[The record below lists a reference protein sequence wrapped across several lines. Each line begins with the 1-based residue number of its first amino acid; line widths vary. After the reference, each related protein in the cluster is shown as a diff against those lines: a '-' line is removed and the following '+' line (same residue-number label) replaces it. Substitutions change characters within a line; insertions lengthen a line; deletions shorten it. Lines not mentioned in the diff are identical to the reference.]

1 MDNVPCGVSANNV
14 ALYQWSTAI
23 KNMGLILQEINFQH
37 SPSTLLWLHLLYFI
51 RLYHYSYSASILDI
65 STNLFKRPC
74 WVVIHQRHDLG
85 YYLLSKF
92 FLLLPIRTWC
102 SHILATPR
110 LSNLPLPP
118 RRSKF
123 WFKPVF
129 LCMFSLCFICSQS
142 CALSICMYNQNPM
155 SMLNSTNRGRVKL
168 IGAWCQ
174 ILTCAPHDFVT
185 ICIFRCF
192 ITKWQI
198 FRLKSVKAMTTR
210 ITDKQLNR
218 KKNQIEKTCLIV
230 QIT

>member
-142 CALSICMYNQNPM
+142 CALSICMYNPKSNVDAEQYQSRACQAYWGLVSDTDLCPTRFRDHM
-155 SMLNSTNRGRVKL
+155 HFSMFYYQVTN
-168 IGAWCQ
+168 IQA
-174 ILTCAPHDFVT
+174 
-185 ICIFRCF
+185 
-192 ITKWQI
+192 
-198 FRLKSVKAMTTR
+198 
-210 ITDKQLNR
+210 
-218 KKNQIEKTCLIV
+218 
-230 QIT
+230 